1 MEESPTMDVNVVST
15 DQLISP
21 AELARQ
27 IPVSPAAERT
37 VIEGR
42 EQIRRVL
49 QREDD
54 RMMMVVGAVLDPRRE
69 GGGRVR
75 REGYW
80 SFASTSRTAC

>member
-1 MEESPTMDVNVVST
+1 MQESPTMDVNVVST

-27 IPVSPAAERT
+27 IPVSTLAERT

-49 QREDD
+49 QR
-54 RMMMVVGAVLDPRRE
+54 
-69 GGGRVR
+69 
-75 REGYW
+75 
-80 SFASTSRTAC
+80 RTTE

>member
-1 MEESPTMDVNVVST
+1 MQESQTMDVNVVST

-54 RMMMVVGAVLDPRRE
+54 RMMMVVGRARFTTRSRLSSTPE
-69 GGGRVR
+69 GF
-75 REGYW
+75 W
-80 SFASTSRTAC
+80 SFAST